1 MTEIIELK
9 DFLMEE
15 QYNINQHFTDLSSRI
30 DMGKYKEVTT
40 LREDCASK
48 NYVTEIL
55 VVKAY
60 KFFL

>member
-40 LREDCASK
+40 LRRIVPQK
-48 NYVTEIL
+48 IML
-55 VVKAY
+55 L
-60 KFFL
+60 KF